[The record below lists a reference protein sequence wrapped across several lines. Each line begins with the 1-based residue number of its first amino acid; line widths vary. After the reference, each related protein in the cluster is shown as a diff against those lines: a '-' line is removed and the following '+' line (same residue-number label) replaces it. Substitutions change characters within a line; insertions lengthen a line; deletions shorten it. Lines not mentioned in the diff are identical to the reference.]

1 MNNAYV
7 PTSSAPPAPPKT
19 GLRRI
24 TLSQWII
31 ISIVACV
38 YLMLQLPR
46 ITWIR
51 FGVWLLLGLVIYFLY
66 GYKNS
71 ALRNKR

>member
-1 MNNAYV
+1 M
-7 PTSSAPPAPPKT
+7 
-19 GLRRI
+19 
-24 TLSQWII
+24 
-31 ISIVACV
+31 
-38 YLMLQLPR
+38 QLPR

-71 ALRNKR
+71 VLRNRRAGTGN